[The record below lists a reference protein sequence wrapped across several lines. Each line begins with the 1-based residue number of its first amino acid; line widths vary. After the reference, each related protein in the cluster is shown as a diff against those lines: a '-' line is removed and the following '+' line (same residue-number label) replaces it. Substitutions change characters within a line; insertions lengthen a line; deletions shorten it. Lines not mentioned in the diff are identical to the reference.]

1 MPTSKLTVMQIKSAK
16 PKDREY
22 KIWDGLGLFLLV
34 KPSGSKLWRRKYR
47 FEGKEKLRSFGPF
60 PIVSLEQV
68 RILLEEDLTLIINQE
83 FSNNLVCSAKV
94 PGTVAINNWF

>member
-16 PKDREY
+16 PKDKEY

-47 FEGKEKLRSFGPF
+47 FEGKEKLR
-60 PIVSLEQV
+60 
-68 RILLEEDLTLIINQE
+68 
-83 FSNNLVCSAKV
+83 
-94 PGTVAINNWF
+94 